1 MARKA
6 KPKTRRS
13 RKAKSFGLVNA
24 AENYILGSAVTQGLF
39 GTTLFNFATEG
50 WLRPKTPGAQMGAGN
65 SWTLSANEL
74 IQSAMGNDGHMA
86 SNWRDMGGVS
96 AAVKHNLKA
105 NGGRAVA
112 TLIFVPMIFKGVK
125 KLASRPI
132 RMVNRML
139 PGGTVKL

>member
-6 KPKTRRS
+6 KPRTRRS

-39 GTTLFNFATEG
+39 GTTLYNFATEG
-50 WLRPKTPGAQMGAGN
+50 WLRDKTAATQMGADN
-65 SWTLSANEL
+65 SWTLSASEL
-74 IQSAMGNDGHMA
+74 ISSVMGDNSHMSSSYQA
-86 SNWRDMGGVS
+86 SGGLS
-96 AAVKHNLKA
+96 AAIQKNLKD

-132 RMVNRML
+132 RMVNSML

>member
-50 WLRPKTPGAQMGAGN
+50 WLRPKTPGDSMGADN
-65 SWTLSANEL
+65 SWSLSASEL
-74 IQSAMGNDGHMA
+74 VQSAMGDSGHMSA
-86 SNWRDMGGVS
+86 SWQGRGGVG
-96 AAVKHNLKA
+96 AAVRHNLKA

-112 TLIFVPMIFKGVK
+112 TLIFVPLLFRGVK
-125 KLASRPI
+125 RLARKPI
-132 RMVNRML
+132 NMVNRML

>member
-39 GTTLFNFATEG
+39 GTTLYNFATEG
-50 WLRPKTPGAQMGAGN
+50 WLRDKSPGAEMGSGN
-65 SWTLSANEL
+65 SWALSASEL
-74 IQSAMGNDGHMA
+74 VSSAMGDDSHM
-86 SNWRDMGGVS
+86 STQWRGMGGVG
-96 AAVKHNLKA
+96 AAVKHNLKT